1 VTSLPLWFP
10 FALTPVLATVL
21 VFAFRQLFSL
31 DSSLSA
37 APGVV
42 IIQPRTAKHVYE
54 FLLMLLAS
62 TAVTYGCVVFSAGRT
77 GAHWWLIP
85 GVVFAIISGFI
96 ANAHLWLDNDAMHY
110 RIGFF
115 RVVSIQWPHLNHYE
129 IQRVI
134 GRGGSSYYYLFRSN
148 DDKTIYVAKSNYNI
162 DDLLQK
168 IRAHTSVSERPY
180 KP

>member
-1 VTSLPLWFP
+1 VL
-10 FALTPVLATVL
+10 APVLAAALMVG
-21 VFAFRQLFSL
+21 FRRIFSL
-31 DSSLSA
+31 DSGLSS
-37 APGVV
+37 APSVVV
-42 IIQPRTAKHVYE
+42 IEKTRAARIYE
-54 FLLMLLAS
+54 FALMLLAS

-77 GAHWWLIP
+77 GAHWWLIL